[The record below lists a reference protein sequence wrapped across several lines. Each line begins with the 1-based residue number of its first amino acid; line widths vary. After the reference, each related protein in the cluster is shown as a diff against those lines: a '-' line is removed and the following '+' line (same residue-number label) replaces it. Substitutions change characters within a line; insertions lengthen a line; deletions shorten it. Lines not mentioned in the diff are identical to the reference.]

1 MELLGFTNINDGGYI
16 RIRLLLS
23 NKGEVPFDRMAGDLE
38 IYKDKQLLYACR
50 CQYEGEM
57 PVGSSAKIIITEYN
71 TLPVQRLLAYPLEE
85 MTYTWTTASARYKVM
100 GLSFMLGAIAH
111 QDKRKSS
118 DFDSAK
124 SSYDHAFRQAASY
137 RQQGSLINAEN
148 AEHRMRQAEAAMLKV
163 KAEAKGNSRAF
174 EDARKDYEDASRR
187 YASYKS
193 QGLEADAQRCKDY
206 MDRAHAKMMQN
217 I

>member
-1 MELLGFTNINDGGYI
+1 MRE
-16 RIRLLLS
+16 
-23 NKGEVPFDRMAGDLE
+23 FD
-38 IYKDKQLLYACR
+38 
-50 CQYEGEM
+50 
-57 PVGSSAKIIITEYN
+57 
-71 TLPVQRLLAYPLEE
+71 
-85 MTYTWTTASARYKVM
+85 SARSSYEHASRQEASYRAGGSKENAEEARYRRETAFS
-100 GLSFMLGAIAH
+100 GMLGAIAH
-111 QDKRKSS
+111 QNKRKSS

-124 SSYDHAFRQAASY
+124 SSYDHASRQAASYRKQGPTQSINALEAEHRMRTAYGNMLKNSSDLSDSQSRAYASAQNSYEHASRQAASY

-193 QGLEADAQRCKDY
+193 QGLEADAQRCRDY